1 MNKIAYP
8 IVMLSGLAAVL
19 LLLATGVGYQKGAFD
34 LAQAYNLLRIGA
46 LLGITGAG
54 FAIFFILWQRPQGMT
69 LVAIAVSAVLGI
81 TAFYLPYRQLLL
93 AQRLPAIH
101 DITTDTANPPAF
113 VAIARVRTAAHNPVA
128 YGGAETAALQRRYY
142 PDIRTQ
148 VLAHDADT
156 VFAAAMQALATLD
169 WRIAEA
175 NAEQGRIEATV
186 TSRWFGFKDDV
197 VIRIAPSGATTVL
210 DVRSKSRVGI
220 TDVGANA
227 QHIRTFSAALN
238 ETLQQR

>member
-69 LVAIAVSAVLGI
+69 LVAIAMSAVLGI

-128 YGGAETAALQRRYY
+128 YDGAETAALQRRYY